1 VNFYLNPLSKA
12 KFGLTRGLP
21 PDISV
26 DQFMRFLWNDGDD
39 ALALNVDGLSVVLH
53 PSRILCVTY
62 MNAIKLPAQ
71 TTALKSL
78 WFNREFYCVHTFDSE
93 VSCNGLLFFGSNNTP
108 VVQLDTSE
116 TIRLRTL
123 FGVLEEEFTVRD
135 INQEEMLRILL
146 KRFIIRCTRLARK
159 QLFDEQASPSDIDLI
174 RQFSYLVEEHYR
186 TRKTVAEYASLMHRS
201 PKTITNVFSKFA
213 ADNALQVIH
222 NRVVMEARRML
233 LYTDAPAK
241 EIAWKLGYEDPAQF
255 SKLFKK
261 HAGLSP
267 TDFRNSNSDGHIGH
281 Y

>member
-1 VNFYLNPLSKA
+1 MNLYQNTVSMA
-12 KFGLTRGLP
+12 RFGLSRGP
-21 PDISV
+21 SADA
-26 DQFMRFLWNDGDD
+26 DTHQHMRFLWNDGED
-39 ALALNVDGLSVVLH
+39 AMNMNVDGQSIALH
-53 PSRILCVTY
+53 PSQILCVTY
-62 MNAIKLPAQ
+62 LNTIVLPVHAAAI
-71 TTALKSL
+71 KSL
-78 WFNREFYCVHTFDSE
+78 WFNREFYCVHTYDSE

-135 INQEEMLRILL
+135 VNQEEMLRILL

-159 QLFDEQASPSDIDLI
+159 QLIDEQASSSDNDLI

-186 TRKTVAEYASLMHRS
+186 TKKTVAEYAAMMHRS
-201 PKTITNVFSKFA
+201 PKTITNVFGKFA
-213 ADNALQVIH
+213 PESALQVIH
-222 NRVVMEARRML
+222 NRIVMEARRML

-267 TDFRNSNSDGHIGH
+267 TDFRNSNTNGYIGH